1 MKKYKRKIKEIEDE
15 VKIGKRKKKEKNKIK

>member
-1 MKKYKRKIKEIEDE
+1 MKKYKRKIKEIKDE